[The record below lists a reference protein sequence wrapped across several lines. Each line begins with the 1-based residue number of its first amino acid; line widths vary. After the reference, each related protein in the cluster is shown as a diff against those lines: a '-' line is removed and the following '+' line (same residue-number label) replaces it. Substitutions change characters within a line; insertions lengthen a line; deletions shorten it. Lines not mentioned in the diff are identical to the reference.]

1 MKYLPA
7 DILSKNTI
15 TTISAKAAILVA
27 NFLIVAVTTNLWGTS
42 GRGEIALI
50 ITNIAI
56 ITLFSNITCGSTIAF
71 HAAKENRDLL
81 IVISLVGSL
90 VLSLSGSLIF
100 SLSTGFRYFAVLFI
114 ISLLSSLT
122 GAVSM
127 YWLGKKN
134 IRFYNIFTLLNP
146 VAVLFFLL
154 VFYFIF
160 NITSVR
166 ACFYAYYAGLGSL
179 FVAGLMTL
187 KSKVPFRFSKINFYD
202 VMKVIKYGS
211 NNEFNYF
218 IQFLNYRLSYFFIA
232 RFLGL
237 APLGIFSVAVS
248 CAEAVWI
255 ISKSMSALH
264 FSNVI
269 NAKNHDTSIV
279 STQVFAR
286 QSFWVSLILV
296 GMIIFIP
303 RSLFEF
309 VFGNGFGNIKTYL
322 IYLIP
327 GIIAIAVSNLHGHY
341 FAGIGKL
348 NVLRNKSLLGLAAT
362 FIFLLLLTEKYHLTG
377 VCISLNVSY
386 LLSSFYL
393 FYRFRNEKEKN
404 KMG

>member
-1 MKYLPA
+1 MKFLPA

-15 TTISAKAAILVA
+15 ATISAKSAILLA

-50 ITNIAI
+50 ITNIAL
-56 ITLFSNITCGSTIAF
+56 ITVFSNIACGSTIAF

-81 IVISLVGSL
+81 IIISLAGSL

-100 SLSTGFRYFAVLFI
+100 SLSTGFRYFTVLFI

-122 GAVSM
+122 GAISM
-127 YWLGKKN
+127 YWLGKNN
-134 IRFYNIFTLLNP
+134 IKLFNILTLLNP
-146 VAVLFFLL
+146 VAVLSFLL

-160 NITSVR
+160 NITSIR

-179 FVAGLMTL
+179 LIAGIITL
-187 KSKVPFRFSKINFYD
+187 KFKAPFNFPKINFYD
-202 VMKVIKYGS
+202 VKKVIKYGS

-255 ISKSMSALH
+255 VSKSMSALH

-269 NAKNHDTSIV
+269 NAK
-279 STQVFAR
+279 R
-286 QSFWVSLILV
+286 ILEQHQ
-296 GMIIFIP
+296 F
-303 RSLFEF
+303 
-309 VFGNGFGNIKTYL
+309 
-322 IYLIP
+322 
-327 GIIAIAVSNLHGHY
+327 
-341 FAGIGKL
+341 
-348 NVLRNKSLLGLAAT
+348 
-362 FIFLLLLTEKYHLTG
+362 HL
-377 VCISLNVSY
+377 
-386 LLSSFYL
+386 
-393 FYRFRNEKEKN
+393 
-404 KMG
+404 